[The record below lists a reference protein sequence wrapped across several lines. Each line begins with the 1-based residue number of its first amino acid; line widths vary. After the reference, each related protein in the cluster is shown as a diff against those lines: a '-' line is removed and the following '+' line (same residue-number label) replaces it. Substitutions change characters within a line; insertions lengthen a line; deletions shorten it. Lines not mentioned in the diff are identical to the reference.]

1 MRTGHSTPV
10 YITDQDHAKFTFND
24 LRFWAWAFDQ
34 FIGDVRDLIPNF
46 GDNDE
51 LPTQFDLDQLDIM
64 IAQEF
69 EKDLEHQQYWWMY
82 YDRAAEAIP
91 LLESDGP
98 ENYEYPLNGALT
110 REGYDTIREKNSEE
124 AYINLVASNVDR
136 KMGSLSGV
144 KPSFYAEAV
153 NAKDSQAIRA
163 LNYWVEDI
171 KDNVNMDLIYN
182 RYKYD
187 GVAFGSGVMRFGH
200 GVDMSNP
207 DFALFRNLVENRQFL
222 TPEEMEKYQRAF
234 DYHQVE
240 YIPTFHCIR
249 YRGAGGAKSM
259 SFTEPIHRQAHY
271 IENISTAEARMRYP
285 DFAGKI
291 HSGIAESAYRV
302 SPYLALV
309 EDDLDDMVTV
319 YHHRVKFPVVE
330 SIDVSVGYPG
340 QDSYDTINKEK
351 PRYAVGYITRVHNTG
366 IVDMDLDPFNHNQM
380 DLVQW
385 VSYPSTKHG
394 CGIGMV
400 KFGRD
405 PQIVHNKLHNGMLR
419 YFGRQIKGGGFYID
433 GVVSDDD
440 LKDLSKGNRWV
451 KVDRSKLPWNMRNA
465 KLSDLIIDN
474 RPPAFPASYAS
485 LMQIEEEATDR
496 SMRSTDAWKGMTA
509 GYSGVQQQLASQDSG
524 MMHTNTTDILQFNA
538 KEMGVI
544 LLNNVVQFDGERTI
558 EFSRENENGDREQF
572 ALNQADFYYQE
583 WDPSAEGGYR
593 FVANRI
599 LNDIGSLQFAV
610 KVHARNIVPD
620 KPVEKTNFFIQM
632 LQFIDQYIQTPH
644 GRILLRNFHN
654 EGMRIPGLD
663 RSLDQ
668 MDELEKQQRT
678 VQAQLAERAEEY
690 ERLKDRREFAKDKA
704 EIDQNLLR
712 LMQKFVADLAK
723 ANPETLRM
731 IFSGN
736 YPALQQDL
744 TQAIDQLTG
753 TNPQQP
759 NIPNMGGSPF
769 GGGGAGG
776 GQQGPTPQQLQQL
789 QQLTQNQ

>member
-1 MRTGHSTPV
+1 MRTGHSTPA
-10 YITDQDHAKFTFND
+10 YISQEASQKFTFND

-34 FIGDVRDLIPNF
+34 FIGDVRDLIPNYDDDQ
-46 GDNDE
+46 G
-51 LPTQFDLDQLDIM
+51 LPEQYDLDQLDI
-64 IAQEF
+64 ILQQEF

-98 ENYEYPLNGALT
+98 ENYEYPLNGQLT
-110 REGYDTIREKNSEE
+110 REGYDTIREQNTEE

-144 KPSFYAEAV
+144 KPSFFAEAI
-153 NAKDSQAIRA
+153 NAKDEQAIRA
-163 LNYWVEDI
+163 LNYWAEDI

-200 GVDMSNP
+200 GIDMSNP
-207 DFALFRNLVENRQFL
+207 DFALFRNLVQNRTFL
-222 TPEEMEKYQRAF
+222 TPEELEKYQRAF

-249 YRGAGGAKSM
+249 YRGAGGAKSL
-259 SFTEPIHRQAHY
+259 SFTEPIHRQAAY
-271 IENISTAEARMRYP
+271 IENISVAEARMRWP
-285 DFAGKI
+285 EHASEI
-291 HSGIAESAYRV
+291 HAGIAESAYRI

-319 YHHRVKFPVVE
+319 YHHRIKFPVVE
-330 SIDVSVGYPG
+330 SLEIPVGYPG
-340 QDSYDTINKEK
+340 QQSFDTITKEK
-351 PRYAVGYITRVHNTG
+351 PRYAIGYITRVHNTG
-366 IVDMDLDPFNHNQM
+366 IVDMDLDPYNHNQM

-385 VSYPSTKHG
+385 VSYPSAKHG

-451 KVDRSKLPWNMRNA
+451 KVDRSQLPWNMRNA
-465 KLSDLIIDN
+465 NLSDLIMDN

-485 LMQIEEEATDR
+485 LMQLEETAVDR
-496 SMRSTDAWKGMTA
+496 SMRSTDAWKGMQT

-524 MMHTNTTDILQFNA
+524 MMHTNTTDILSFNA

-544 LLNNVVQFDGERTI
+544 LFNNIVQFDGDRTI
-558 EFSRENENGDREQF
+558 EFTRENENGDQEQF
-572 ALNQADFYYQE
+572 KLNEADFYYQE
-583 WDPSAEGGYR
+583 WDPQAPDGYR
-593 FVANRI
+593 FVANNI
-599 LNDIGSLQFAV
+599 LNNIASLQFAI

-644 GRILLRNFHN
+644 GRILLRSFHN

-668 MDELEKQQRT
+668 MDKLEAEQRKVQGEL
-678 VQAQLAERAEEY
+678 AQRAEEY
-690 ERLKDRREFAKDKA
+690 ERLKDRRQYAKDKA

-723 ANPETLRM
+723 ANPETLQL

-736 YPALQQDL
+736 YPGLQADL
-744 TQAIDQLTG
+744 TEAIDQLTG
-753 TNPQQP
+753 TSTAQ
-759 NIPNMGGSPF
+759 GGLPF
-769 GGGGAGG
+769 GGEQLSGG
-776 GQQGPTPQQLQQL
+776 GGPRMPSAGQLQQL
-789 QQLTQNQ
+789 QQFQQNQ